1 VIKNYLLTAIR
12 NLIKNS
18 LFSFINILG
27 LTIGMTAC
35 LFILYYVNYEKSF
48 DRSYENHDRIY
59 RLRYERTDQA
69 GQAVRFA
76 SCCPPAALHIRG
88 RYPEVE
94 KIARIFRYPA
104 SVSYGENKF
113 FENRMFFAEPDFL
126 AILKFKFIEGDPLNG
141 IREPNKAFISQ
152 STAQKYFGDQN
163 PIGKTISVDKK
174 IDYQISGLFADIP
187 LNSHLKFDILL
198 SYPNLISIY
207 GQDIEDSWGDT
218 GFFTY
223 ILFKPLVDAQAFENK
238 MPALVETEWGEVL
251 KEYKLKCDLK
261 LQRLKDIHLTSH
273 FMQEYEV
280 NGDLDTV
287 NFLTMI
293 AAFIIIIAW
302 VNYVNLSTARSLT
315 RAKEVGLRKVVGA
328 SRVQLV
334 IQFFIE
340 TVIINAAAVLLTC
353 GLVELSLPFFS
364 RLSGIPMDYHIWLQM
379 WFWYAIAIMFLCGIF
394 LSGLYPVVVLSS
406 FQPATVLKGKLGN
419 AAEGINLRKALLVFQ
434 FVMAFVLITGTVTV
448 YRQLSFMKNQDP
460 GFNMDRIIAI
470 KAPRVREASFE
481 SKLQTFKDLLL
492 SDSNVGKFCVVTEMP
507 GRQIYWDAGA
517 IRRAGTDE
525 GESKNYLIVGVDY
538 DFVDLFD
545 LKLVAGRNFS
555 KEFPADKEALMLN
568 ETAAKWLGF
577 ADPRSAIGEKIDYWG
592 DIYTVIG
599 VLKDYHQQSLKM
611 NFEPQIYRFLPQGRG
626 VRGYFAL
633 QINMQ
638 NVKSTLKMIQER
650 YGEFFPGNPFE
661 YFFLD
666 EYYNQQYRADELF
679 GTVLRLFSFL
689 LIFVTSLGILGLSS
703 FMVMQRTKEIGIRKV
718 LGAGVPRILI
728 LLIKDF
734 LLLIVLS
741 FIIAVPVSYFAMNS
755 WLDSFAT
762 RMDMT
767 TGLFLFPLVI
777 VIFVT
782 CLTLCSHIIKAAL
795 ANPVQSLRYE

>member
-1 VIKNYLLTAIR
+1 
-12 NLIKNS
+12 
-18 LFSFINILG
+18 
-27 LTIGMTAC
+27 
-35 LFILYYVNYEKSF
+35 
-48 DRSYENHDRIY
+48 
-59 RLRYERTDQA
+59 
-69 GQAVRFA
+69 
-76 SCCPPAALHIRG
+76 LHIRG

-104 SVSYGENKF
+104 SVSFGDNKF

-126 AILKFKFIEGDPLNG
+126 AILKFKFIKGDPLNG

-163 PIGKTISVDKK
+163 PVGKTISVDKK
-174 IDYQISGLFADIP
+174 NDYQISGVFADIP
-187 LNSHLKFDILL
+187 QNSHLKFDILL

-223 ILFKPLVDAQAFENK
+223 ILFKPLADAQAFESK
-238 MPALVETEWGEVL
+238 MPALVESEWGDVL
-251 KEYKLKCDLK
+251 KKYRLKCELK
-261 LQRLKDIHLTSH
+261 LQRLTDIHLTSH
-273 FMQEYEV
+273 FMQEYEA

-287 NFLTMI
+287 NFLTII

-334 IQFFIE
+334 VQFFIE
-340 TVIINAAAVLLTC
+340 TIIINAMAVLLTC
-353 GLVELSLPFFS
+353 GLVELVLPFFG
-364 RLSGIPMDYHIWLQM
+364 RLSGTPMTYHIWTQS
-379 WFWYAIAIMFLCGIF
+379 WFWFALCIMFISGVF
-394 LSGLYPVVVLSS
+394 LSGLYPVLVLSS
-406 FQPATVLKGKLGN
+406 FKPAAVLKGKLGN
-419 AAEGINLRKALLVFQ
+419 SAEGINLRKVLVVFQ
-434 FVMAFVLITGTVTV
+434 FVMALVLITCTMTV
-448 YRQLSFMKNQDP
+448 YRQLAFMKNQDL
-460 GFNMDRIIAI
+460 GFSLDRIIVI
-470 KAPRVREASFE
+470 KAPRVRDASFD
-481 SKLQTFKDLLL
+481 SKLQTFKEILL
-492 SDSNVGKFCVVTEMP
+492 SDSNVNKFCVVTEVP

-568 ETAAKWLGF
+568 ETAANWLGF
-577 ADPRSAIGEKIDYWG
+577 TDSRSAIGEKIDYWG

-650 YGEFFPGNPFE
+650 YSEFFPGNPFE

-666 EYYNQQYRADELF
+666 EYYNQQYQADELF
-679 GTVLRLFSFL
+679 GKVFGLFSFL
-689 LIFVTSLGILGLSS
+689 VIFVTSLGILGLSS

-718 LGAGVPRILI
+718 LGAGVARILY

-741 FIIAVPVSYFAMNS
+741 FIIAVPLSYFAMS
-755 WLDSFAT
+755 RWLDSFAT
-762 RMDMT
+762 RMDLT
-767 TGLFLFPLVI
+767 TGLFLASLAVVI
-777 VIFVT
+777 TVT

-795 ANPVQSLRYE
+795 ANPVESLRYE